1 MLQLRSA
8 KPVAEFDAPRS
19 TAMSPADL
27 LAALVGLARRRLAII
42 VLIFSLC
49 VMCGAVYLF
58 TAPPK
63 FLAEAELLIDTK
75 KSQLFQQQSVIG
87 DLAMDSAAVDSQIQ
101 VLKSENIA
109 TSVVKDLHL
118 TNEPE
123 FVGSKPGF
131 FGTILG
137 FFWPSTPASE
147 SDLQRRATDAFRKG
161 LQAKR
166 IANTYV
172 IEIGFLSLNPDRAAE
187 IANATADAYI
197 VDQLEAKY
205 EATKRASAWLQD
217 RIQELRQQAST
228 AERAVLDFK
237 KENNIVDTGGR
248 LIGEQQLAELNSQIV
263 IARAATAE
271 AHARLSRISDITKHD
286 ITDIDN
292 ILRAPD
298 PAVADALHNDVI
310 NKLRSEFLDIA
321 NREAVY
327 ETRLGHDHLIV
338 VNLRNQMFEIRRS
351 IMDELKRIQET
362 FKSDYDIAM
371 AREQSIQKSLAE
383 AVSQNQ
389 TTNQAQISLKDLDS
403 KAQTFRALHDNFVQR
418 YMESI
423 QQQSFPF
430 TEARVITHAQKPW
443 SKSQPN
449 SGLVMA
455 LASAS
460 GLLLAFG
467 VALLIDMSE
476 RGFRTPEQVEAE
488 LKSICVA
495 VIPRIEAEA
504 DTPKAL
510 IAERTDR
517 AVARQLDRGG
527 VLFGVVGSPFSRF
540 AEAFRT
546 IKVSIDVFALAQRN
560 KTVGITS
567 TLPNEGK
574 STVAANL
581 ARLIAHAGGKAILVD
596 GDLRNPSLT
605 KALSPEAE
613 IGLLEVLSGKRSLTE
628 AIWTDTATSLAF
640 LPMVAKAR
648 LSHSNEILAS
658 AAMKQLVDGLREVY
672 DYILIDLPPLTP
684 VVDVRATTQIID
696 SYLFVVEWG
705 RTDADVV
712 ARALGSAP
720 LVYERLLG
728 VVLNKAELHRMSKYA
743 AGPGYS
749 YQSNYHERYGFED

>member
-1 MLQLRSA
+1 
-8 KPVAEFDAPRS
+8 
-19 TAMSPADL
+19 
-27 LAALVGLARRRLAII
+27 
-42 VLIFSLC
+42 
-49 VMCGAVYLF
+49 
-58 TAPPK
+58 
-63 FLAEAELLIDTK
+63 
-75 KSQLFQQQSVIG
+75 
-87 DLAMDSAAVDSQIQ
+87 
-101 VLKSENIA
+101 
-109 TSVVKDLHL
+109 
-118 TNEPE
+118 
-123 FVGSKPGF
+123 
-131 FGTILG
+131 
-137 FFWPSTPASE
+137 
-147 SDLQRRATDAFRKG
+147 
-161 LQAKR
+161 
-166 IANTYV
+166 
-172 IEIGFLSLNPDRAAE
+172 
-187 IANATADAYI
+187 
-197 VDQLEAKY
+197 
-205 EATKRASAWLQD
+205 
-217 RIQELRQQAST
+217 
-228 AERAVLDFK
+228 
-237 KENNIVDTGGR
+237 
-248 LIGEQQLAELNSQIV
+248 
-263 IARAATAE
+263 
-271 AHARLSRISDITKHD
+271 
-286 ITDIDN
+286 
-292 ILRAPD
+292 
-298 PAVADALHNDVI
+298 
-310 NKLRSEFLDIA
+310 
-321 NREAVY
+321 
-327 ETRLGHDHLIV
+327 
-338 VNLRNQMFEIRRS
+338 
-351 IMDELKRIQET
+351 
-362 FKSDYDIAM
+362 
-371 AREQSIQKSLAE
+371 
-383 AVSQNQ
+383 
-389 TTNQAQISLKDLDS
+389 
-403 KAQTFRALHDNFVQR
+403 
-418 YMESI
+418 
-423 QQQSFPF
+423 
-430 TEARVITHAQKPW
+430 
-443 SKSQPN
+443 
-449 SGLVMA
+449 
-455 LASAS
+455 
-460 GLLLAFG
+460 
-467 VALLIDMSE
+467 
-476 RGFRTPEQVEAE
+476 
-488 LKSICVA
+488 
-495 VIPRIEAEA
+495 
-504 DTPKAL
+504 L

>member
-1 MLQLRSA
+1 MLQVRNP
-8 KPVAEFDAPRS
+8 KPIDEYDAPRS
-19 TAMSPADL
+19 TAMSPGEL
-27 LAALVGLARRRLAII
+27 LEALVGLTRRRLAII

-63 FLAEAELLIDTK
+63 FLAKAELLIDTK
-75 KSQLFQQQSVIG
+75 KAQPFQQSMVG
-87 DLAMDSAAVDSQIQ
+87 DLAMDSAAVESQIE

-109 TSVVKDLHL
+109 TSVIKDLHL
-118 TNEPE
+118 TQDPG
-123 FVGSKPGF
+123 FVGAKPGL
-131 FGTILG
+131 FGTLLG
-137 FFWPSTPASE
+137 YLWPSTPTSE
-147 SDLQRRATDAFRKG
+147 TDLQQRAYNAFESG

-172 IEIGFLSLNPDRAAE
+172 IEIGFLSLSPDRAAE

-205 EATKRASAWLQD
+205 QATKRASAWLQD
-217 RIQELRQQAST
+217 RIQELREQAST

-237 KENNIVDTGGR
+237 KQNNIVDTGGR

-263 IARAATAE
+263 LARAATAE
-271 AHARLSRISDITKHD
+271 ARARLNRISDITKHD

-310 NKLRSEFLDIA
+310 NKLRSEFLGLA
-321 NREAVY
+321 NQEAIF

-430 TEARVITHAQKPW
+430 TESRVITHAQRP
-443 SKSQPN
+443 
-449 SGLVMA
+449 SGKAEPRSTLVMA

-467 VALLIDMSE
+467 VALLIDISE
-476 RGFRTPEQVEAE
+476 RGFRTPEQVESE

-495 VIPRIEAEA
+495 VIPRIDAEM

-527 VLFGVVGSPFSRF
+527 VLFGVGGSPFSRF

-560 KTVGITS
+560 KMVGITS

-581 ARLIAHAGGKAILVD
+581 ARLIAHAGGKAILID
-596 GDLRNPSLT
+596 SDLRNPSLT
-605 KALSPEAE
+605 
-613 IGLLEVLSGKRSLTE
+613 
-628 AIWTDTATSLAF
+628 
-640 LPMVAKAR
+640 
-648 LSHSNEILAS
+648 
-658 AAMKQLVDGLREVY
+658 
-672 DYILIDLPPLTP
+672 
-684 VVDVRATTQIID
+684 
-696 SYLFVVEWG
+696 
-705 RTDADVV
+705 
-712 ARALGSAP
+712 
-720 LVYERLLG
+720 
-728 VVLNKAELHRMSKYA
+728 
-743 AGPGYS
+743 
-749 YQSNYHERYGFED
+749 